1 MRTSKSIDSAG
12 FSRLKVSLCGVAVL
26 VLLTGVALVLGGAWQ
41 KAPNAQFAKRLQD
54 LVPSNGEIVGC
65 ERREEAI
72 AATPEMQRV
81 VREILSF
88 DEAVSVSYRQG
99 EERVSVY
106 LAYWRPGSMAQRDV
120 AGHTPDVCWVNAGW
134 APLRRERWT
143 HLQSRSGQPVPPGE
157 FRSMRA
163 GEVREQVLFW
173 HLAGGKVRLSPG
185 AGPPWYAMFTD
196 TFADGLNQ
204 RPEQFFLRISSARP
218 DAGWGTEVVGALV
231 EKLTAAGVFGPVNP
245 DPAQARSVGPARE

>member
-1 MRTSKSIDSAG
+1 MKHLSI
-12 FSRLKVSLCGVAVL
+12 SLVGVVLLAALIL
-26 VLLTGVALVLGGAWQ
+26 VLSGVVRPAPEPLFGA
-41 KAPNAQFAKRLQD
+41 RLQD
-54 LVPSNGEIVGC
+54 LVPSNGEIAGW
-65 ERREEAI
+65 ERLEEAI

-81 VREILSF
+81 VREILNF
-88 DEAVSVSYRQG
+88 DEAVYLSYWKG
-99 EERVSVY
+99 GERVSVY
-106 LAYWRPGSMAQRDV
+106 LAHWRPGSMSQRDV

-134 APLRRERWT
+134 EPLRRERWT

-173 HLAGGKVRLSPG
+173 HLAGGKVRLPRVPLFPG
-185 AGPPWYAMFTD
+185 YTMFTD

-204 RPEQFFLRISSARP
+204 RPEQFFLRISSTRP

-231 EKLTAAGVFGPVNP
+231 EKLMAAGVFGPVDP